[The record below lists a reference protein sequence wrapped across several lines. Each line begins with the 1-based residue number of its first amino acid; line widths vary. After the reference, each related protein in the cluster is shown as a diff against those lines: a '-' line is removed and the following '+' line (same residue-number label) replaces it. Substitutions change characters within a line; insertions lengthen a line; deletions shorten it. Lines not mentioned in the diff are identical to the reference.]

1 MAQPYPKQ
9 SARRSGDGVQLL
21 VKLAL
26 DRDELHQ
33 AEKVVEACRQRRALT
48 VARCV
53 SHGICLADIAEV
65 AEISRSLAK
74 QLADR
79 QAKLDLAEPL
89 TEVLR

>member
-1 MAQPYPKQ
+1 MTGETFFPSLENLLAAAREILGENLPIRDVGLLE
-9 SARRSGDGVQLL
+9 SA
-21 VKLAL
+21 
-26 DRDELHQ
+26 
-33 AEKVVEACRQRRALT
+33 

-53 SHGICLADIAEV
+53 AHGISLADIAEV

-79 QAKLDLAEPL
+79 QGKLDLAEPL